1 MTHVPLIPICAG
13 VGSGWLVGGG
23 GEAVTVISS
32 VGDTGGLPEGE
43 SDENIIPSKI
53 IKMSAALPM
62 PTGTLNFLNHPGFS
76 GGV

>member
-1 MTHVPLIPICAG
+1 
-13 VGSGWLVGGG
+13 VGDGD
-23 GEAVTVISS
+23 AVTVISS

-53 IKMSAALPM
+53 IKASAPPPM
-62 PTGTLNFLNHPGFS
+62 PTGTLYLLNHPGFS